1 MKTTI
6 KTLLAA
12 AIAATALVQTASADI
27 VILRQSDLID
37 TPLHK
42 VTPRIEPHPMPIL
55 FPLPR
60 PIPLPDPCLSCPPFT
75 MDHGLFEMPRVIEP
89 QVLAPTLRR

>member
-1 MKTTI
+1 MKTLI

-12 AIAATALVQTASADI
+12 VTATALSQAASADI
-27 VILRQSDLID
+27 VILHQAELDGP
-37 TPLHK
+37 PLHK

-60 PIPLPDPCLSCPPFT
+60 PFPLPDPCLSCPPFA
-75 MDHGLFEMPRVIEP
+75 MDHGLFEMPRVVEP
-89 QVLAPTLRR
+89 AVLAPTLRR